1 MPRPTSL
8 RLALAAGLIDLALA
22 LAVIA
27 VRWTHSSIGAR
38 RAEGILPTVAFGAIV
53 AAPGVVALVG
63 VATRRAVLFAAAA
76 VATAPVAI
84 ISIATFPMVV
94 PAALLIVAFA
104 TSTHQLSSR
113 VPAAAVVLC
122 FAVVLAVALALLLT
136 GMRPYSYNLAN
147 GGSESGD
154 YVPAARALL
163 CLLVVTLDVAVAT
176 ASSSPSQ

>member
-1 MPRPTSL
+1 MPAATRDRLLRASWDCIRRRGLRGATS
-8 RLALAAGLIDLALA
+8 RAITAAADTNL
-22 LAVIA
+22 
-27 VRWTHSSIGAR
+27 
-38 RAEGILPTVAFGAIV
+38 GAIV
-53 AAPGVVALVG
+53 AAPGVMALVG

-76 VATAPVAI
+76 VASAPVAI